1 MIIYSNNVDTFNN
14 YHSQFQ
20 NESNHALNLLQ
31 TLTALTEPRL
41 DFKNSVIM
49 IST

>member
-1 MIIYSNNVDTFNN
+1 MLIR
-14 YHSQFQ
+14 SQFQ
-20 NESNHALNLLQ
+20 NESNHALNLFL

-49 IST
+49 NYDQYINII